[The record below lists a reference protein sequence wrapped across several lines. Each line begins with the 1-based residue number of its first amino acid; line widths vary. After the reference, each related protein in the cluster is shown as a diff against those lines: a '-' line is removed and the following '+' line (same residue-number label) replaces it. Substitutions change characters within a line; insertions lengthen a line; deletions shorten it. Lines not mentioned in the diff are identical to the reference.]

1 MHQERAVT
9 SRGGSSRL
17 LTRALAVSAVLL
29 AMTPPLASQAP
40 SGTAPTYS
48 IEGVRFGI
56 GPEWRTASLVVGADP
71 AERLDIAFIVWV
83 IRGGGKTILFD
94 AGFHRPEL
102 VKRDRLTEPSRPDE
116 VFMKPDA
123 AVQGLGIRPED
134 VTDLIISHVH
144 YDHMGGIDLFPN
156 ATIWIQK
163 EEYRYYTADAWQP
176 GGRSGGV
183 IPDDVLELVRRN
195 MRKLVRLIGGDD
207 QELLPG
213 IRAYTGPRH
222 TYASQFIRVA
232 GAGQPSWVLASDNCY
247 LYRNLDTRSPGL
259 TFDPADRPAN
269 IAAQARMVSL
279 AGSADRVLPGHDMLI
294 FKKFP
299 TTGRVVRIQ

>member
-1 MHQERAVT
+1 MRKEPIDN
-9 SRGGSSRL
+9 SRFGRSWLPSRVL
-17 LTRALAVSAVLL
+17 GVAAAICVAL
-29 AMTPPLASQAP
+29 TPPLASQAP
-40 SGTAPTYS
+40 PPGPKYS

-123 AVQGLGIRPED
+123 AVQAIGIRPED

-163 EEYRYYTADAWQP
+163 NEYRYYTADAWQP

-183 IPDDVLELVRRN
+183 IPEDVQELVRRN
-195 MRKLVRLIGGDD
+195 TRKLVRLIDGDD
-207 QELLPG
+207 QEFLPG
-213 IRAYTGPRH
+213 IRAYTGARH

-232 GAGQPSWVLASDNCY
+232 GAGQPTWVLASDNCY
-247 LYRNLDTRSPGL
+247 LYRNLDTGAPGL
-259 TFDPADRPAN
+259 TFEPADRPAN
-269 IAAQARMVSL
+269 IAAQTRMVSL
-279 AGSADRVLPGHDMLI
+279 AGSAERVLPGHDMLI

-299 TTGRVVRIQ
+299 ATGRVVRIQ